1 MKFWDFFGKNKKQES
16 NEPIWIECL
25 SIDTGD
31 WNQVFSAC
39 LGKMTAIQT
48 ACGEQVVK
56 AQNWRVD
63 FSRGVIRFGEQAY
76 PLQLIGSEATSN
88 DSWLW
93 GWENING
100 LPEKLLRL
108 ADSTKAIGKRWKL
121 DPLTMARFALDDTF
135 NGHSLSVVTCGLAD
149 HYCYYK
155 CPHSGGA
162 VFVAFSGVPDSVFAP
177 VDAQKFLSIT
187 MQCVQQFDVDH
198 KAFVEGF
205 LTWNSTTYDWD
216 GKTLLAHFPQELK
229 IAFEQA
235 GDSLRICSLDTD
247 TFGK

>member
-1 MKFWDFFGKNKKQES
+1 MKFWSKHKKPDQ
-16 NEPIWIECL
+16 NETLWLERLP
-25 SIDTGD
+25 IDTGD
-31 WNQVFSAC
+31 WNQVFSTC

-48 ACGEQVVK
+48 ACGEQVVRD
-56 AQNWRVD
+56 QNWHVD
-63 FSRGVIRFGEQAY
+63 FSRGMICFGEQAY
-76 PLQLIGSEATSN
+76 PLQLIGSEASSN

-93 GWENING
+93 GWENINR
-100 LPEKLLRL
+100 LPESLLRL
-108 ADSTKAIGKRWKL
+108 AVSTKAVGERWKL
-121 DPLTMARFALDDTF
+121 DPLTMAGFALDDTF

-149 HYCYYK
+149 RYCYYR

-187 MQCVQQFDVDH
+187 MQCVQQFDVAH

-205 LTWNSTTYDWD
+205 LTWNNTHYDWD
-216 GKTLLAHFPQELK
+216 GQTLFAHFPQELK

-235 GDSLRICSLDTD
+235 GDSLRICSVDTKS
-247 TFGK
+247 FGK

>member
-1 MKFWDFFGKNKKQES
+1 MKFWGKHKKTKQE
-16 NEPIWIECL
+16 ETIWLEKL
-25 SIDTGD
+25 PIDTGD
-31 WNQVFSAC
+31 WTQVFSAC

-56 AQNWRVD
+56 DQNWRVD
-63 FSRGVIRFGEQAY
+63 FSGGVLYFGDQAY
-76 PLQLIGSEATSN
+76 SLQLIGSEASSN

-100 LPEKLLRL
+100 LPKSLLRL
-108 ADSTKAIGKRWKL
+108 VDSTKAVGERWKL
-121 DPLTMARFALDDTF
+121 DPLTMAQFALNDTF

-149 HYCYYK
+149 RHCYYR

-205 LTWNSTTYDWD
+205 LTWNNTHYDWD
-216 GKTLLAHFPQELK
+216 GRTLLAHFPQELK
-229 IAFEQA
+229 IAFEQS
-235 GDSLRICSLDTD
+235 GDSLRICSMDFD
-247 TFGK
+247 SFGK